1 MNKLK
6 NFLGTTFLGGLVVIL
21 PLAIFAILAK
31 WVITFF
37 DGIIDPLASLFPERW
52 NEFLIKLLA
61 FGIITV
67 FCFAIGLMVRT
78 QFGNSIVSWLEQQIL
93 YRLPLYSTIKETV
106 QQFFGK
112 EKTAFSK
119 VVLIEPFANGV
130 QMLGFVTD
138 ETEEGMMTVFSPTA
152 PNPTNGYVFVVHRD
166 TVELL
171 DVKAE
176 VAMKNILSLGAGMGK
191 MIKQSRTKR

>member
-21 PLAIFAILAK
+21 PVAIFAILAK

-67 FCFAIGLMVRT
+67 FCFSIGLMVRT

-112 EKTAFSK
+112 EKSAFSK

-152 PNPTNGYVFVVHRD
+152 PNPTNGYVFEGHRD
-166 TVELL
+166 TVGLL

>member
-112 EKTAFSK
+112 EKSAFSK

-166 TVELL
+166 AVELL

-191 MIKQSRTKR
+191 MIKQSRTKS